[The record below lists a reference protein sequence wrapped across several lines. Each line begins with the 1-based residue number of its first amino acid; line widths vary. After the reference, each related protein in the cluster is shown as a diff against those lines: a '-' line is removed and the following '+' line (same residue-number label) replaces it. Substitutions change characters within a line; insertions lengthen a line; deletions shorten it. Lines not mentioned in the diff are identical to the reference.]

1 MASRSPKQSK
11 RPNARFF
18 LAGVAAALAGGVV
31 VLVAMPMHGISE
43 VAALAAM
50 ISIGAVI
57 GYLFGRQRF
66 AAPGGPNRRNDGD
79 DLRDGLTGFVTREF
93 LTHEIGSR
101 AGRGNDNPSGAAMAV
116 DGGFYDRL
124 SRILGFAIADEL
136 VKAFAERLQDS
147 LPPEALV
154 ARINADQFA
163 CLLPGVT
170 MDGAVEAVKC
180 CSWRLEEPFEIA
192 GTPIAVGPHF
202 GIAEIPAERIEDPSS
217 VVRYASVAAR
227 QARDQRRPW
236 MAYES
241 EHEPVRKDQ
250 FAILAAVR
258 TGLQNGEFSLHY
270 QPKIDI
276 MTGVVIGV
284 EALARWNHPVRGF
297 ISPMEFIPVVEETLL
312 IGPFTEF
319 VAETAAAQLAAWRA
333 KGLRVPI
340 AINVSANNLT
350 QSFGIGRLFASL
362 NEHKVPPELIEI
374 EITET
379 SVFTDFPEIV
389 RMLRWLRDQGL
400 SIQIDDFGT
409 GYSSLMYIQQI
420 PANGIKIDQTF
431 VRSMVRGEKNLE
443 IVTASIGL
451 AHSLGM
457 KVVAEGVEDQATLDL
472 LRAIHCDAAQGY
484 HICRPLPADELEA
497 FLHGQVV
504 KPALRA

>member
-1 MASRSPKQSK
+1 MTSRPLRQSSI
-11 RPNARFF
+11 PNAGMI
-18 LAGVAAALAGGVV
+18 LAGTVAALMGGVV
-31 VLVAMPMHGISE
+31 VLVAAPMHGISE
-43 VAALAAM
+43 IAAVAAM
-50 ISIGAVI
+50 VPIGTAV
-57 GYLFGRQRF
+57 GYLFARQRF
-66 AAPGGPNRRNDGD
+66 GAAEDHNRDGGA

-93 LTHEIGSR
+93 LTRDIGSL
-101 AGRGNDNPSGAAMAV
+101 AVHGNGAQPGAVMAV

-124 SRILGFAIADEL
+124 SRILGFAVADEL
-136 VKAFAERLQDS
+136 VKAFAARLQGS
-147 LPPEALV
+147 LPSEALV

-170 MDGAVEAVKC
+170 MDDAVEVVKR

-202 GIAEIPAERIEDPSS
+202 GIAEIPAERIEDPGS
-217 VVRYASVAAR
+217 VMRYASVATR

-236 MAYES
+236 MVYES

-276 MTGVVIGV
+276 KSGAVIGV

-297 ISPMEFIPVVEETLL
+297 IPPMEFIPVVEETLL

-319 VAETAAAQLAAWRA
+319 VAETAAAQVAAWQA
-333 KGLRVPI
+333 KGLRIPI

-362 NEHKVPPELIEI
+362 NEHKVAPELIEI

-431 VRSMVRGEKNLE
+431 VRSMVQGEKNLE

-457 KVVAEGVEDQATLDL
+457 KVVAEGVEDRATLDL

-497 FLHGQVV
+497 FLQDTIA
-504 KPALRA
+504 KPVLRA

>member
-1 MASRSPKQSK
+1 MKGPSSFRSKLSEA
-11 RPNARFF
+11 RP
-18 LAGVAAALAGGVV
+18 LLIGGGAALAGG
-31 VLVAMPMHGISE
+31 LV
-43 VAALAAM
+43 ALAAAPAQGLSEAAALTV
-50 ISIGAVI
+50 IVLLGAGIGF
-57 GYLFGRQRF
+57 LFGQRKVSNVG
-66 AAPGGPNRRNDGD
+66 AGDGSD
-79 DLRDGLTGFVTREF
+79 SRDGLSGFVTRDF
-93 LTHEIGSR
+93 LSHGIGSLAAR
-101 AGRGNDNPSGAAMAV
+101 EEKSSAGAVMAV

-124 SRILGFAIADEL
+124 SRILGFAVADEL
-136 VKAFAERLQDS
+136 VKAFAERLRDS
-147 LPPEALV
+147 LPPESRV
-154 ARINADQFA
+154 ARLNADQFA
-163 CLLPGVT
+163 CLLPGVSL
-170 MDGAVEAVKC
+170 DNAVETVKR
-180 CSWRLEEPFEIA
+180 CSWRLEEPFEIS

-202 GIAEIPAERIEDPSS
+202 GLAEIPTERIEDPGS

-236 MAYES
+236 TVYEV
-241 EHEPVRKDQ
+241 EQEPVRKDQ

-276 MTGVVIGV
+276 KTGGVIGV

-297 ISPMEFIPVVEETLL
+297 VSPLEFIPVVEETLL

-319 VAETAAAQLAAWRA
+319 VAETAAAQLSAWLA

-379 SVFTDFPEIV
+379 AVFADFPEIV

-431 VRSMVRGEKNLE
+431 IRSMVRGEKNLE

-457 KVVAEGVEDQATLDL
+457 KVVAEGVEDQATLEL

-484 HICRPLPADELEA
+484 HICKPLPADELEV
-497 FLHGQVV
+497 FLRGMTSRE
-504 KPALRA
+504 AIRA